1 MPPAIDENCFYRQ
14 PNPKRLNS
22 SSTFES
28 EVASKNGDPI
38 LPILLKTSSDDT
50 RMPSL
55 KKVRKRNPSKST
67 MLASEALLSLKNS
80 GLISSEGMKEI
91 ISVTSKLPS
100 SLSNIGMVFSST
112 DFESNFEKTDQIE
125 VLEEPKTD
133 QNGQKC
139 LLPPI
144 NRDFSKRRKTGY
156 QAKIDQLKAKS
167 GDFKDCKDFNN
178 FKDQFPMRICIPK
191 KKLLDSKVKSGNSNS
206 GYSNSG
212 DSNSEDSNSGDSN
225 SGESN
230 SGESN
235 SRNSNYGEIEIKTP
249 YLAIIE
255 CIICKKLPKHDISKP
270 DTYGCLNGHV
280 LCQNCVEVFQK
291 CPECSEEPKLCTPL
305 VDYYF
310 SNPQKS
316 NTNLPNLQ
324 KSNTNLPNLQK
335 SNAYL
340 PNLQKSNVQCKF
352 ELCKAE
358 MDKEK
363 LKDHEPF
370 CIHRE
375 VSCPAI
381 GIADCT
387 WNGPLSKFMQHLKE
401 NRCMQVV
408 QSNAY
413 LPNLQKSNVQ
423 CKFELC
429 KAEMDKEKLKD
440 HEPFCI
446 HREVSC
452 PAKGMG
458 ACTWNGPLSEFMQH
472 LKENRCMQVVFN
484 DSWNSKHPKKISAN
498 QKVTCNFKS
507 NCIDFSS
514 TDKSVF
520 KRSDGNTSWKPILL
534 LSKTMLNFWCYVLIQ
549 RNLQGIWTLS
559 AYSMLPKEITD
570 QVKVKITIGDPKA
583 GRSFNFSGK
592 LNSFETSF
600 EQSVAEGNVLHLI
613 DAQIK
618 PFQQDF
624 LQELTLFNYTIEL
637 ESEAKLISKINL
649 KCRKVSTNVSEKKV
663 EVQNLPKLI
672 SNPDTTR
679 LPGKFNVNWNWKVN
693 IDQQNLPKLISK
705 PDTPRLPAK
714 FNVNWNWKVN
724 VDQIED

>member
-1 MPPAIDENCFYRQ
+1 MYYFYFQPELNINDTDKKIRKGKKEEKRKIMPLVIDETCFYRQ
-14 PNPKRLNS
+14 PDLKRLNS

-28 EVASKNGDPI
+28 EVVSKNGDPI

-50 RMPSL
+50 RKSSL

-80 GLISSEGMKEI
+80 GLISSDGMKEI

-112 DFESNFEKTDQIE
+112 DIESKFEKTDEIE
-125 VLEEPKTD
+125 VLEEPKTN

-144 NRDFSKRRKTGY
+144 NRDFSKRRKSSY
-156 QAKIDQLKAKS
+156 QAKIDELKAKS

-206 GYSNSG
+206 GDSNSG

-235 SRNSNYGEIEIKTP
+235 TGESNSGESNSGESKSRNSNSGEIEIKTP
-249 YLAIIE
+249 YLAVIE
-255 CIICKKLPKHDISKP
+255 CINCKKLPKHDISKP

-291 CPECSEEPKLCTPL
+291 CPECSENPKLCTPL

-310 SNPQKS
+310 SNLQKS
-316 NTNLPNLQ
+316 NTFLPNLQ
-324 KSNTNLPNLQK
+324 KSHANLPNLQK

-340 PNLQKSNVQCKF
+340 PNLEKSNVQCKF

-363 LKDHEPF
+363 MKDHEPF
-370 CIHRE
+370 C
-375 VSCPAI
+375 
-381 GIADCT
+381 T
-387 WNGPLSKFMQHLKE
+387 
-401 NRCMQVV
+401 
-408 QSNAY
+408 
-413 LPNLQKSNVQ
+413 
-423 CKFELC
+423 
-429 KAEMDKEKLKD
+429 
-440 HEPFCI
+440 

-458 ACTWNGPLSEFMQH
+458 VCMWNGPLSEFMQH

-484 DSWNSKHPKKISAN
+484 DSWNSKHPPKISAN

-507 NCIDFSS
+507 NCTDFSS

-534 LSKTMLNFWCYVLIQ
+534 LSKTMVNFWCYVLIQ

-559 AYSMLPKEITD
+559 AYSMLSKDITD

-600 EQSVAEGNVLHLI
+600 EQSVAEGNVLHLV

-624 LQELTLFNYTIEL
+624 LQELTLFNYSIEL
-637 ESEAKLISKINL
+637 ESEGKLISKINL
-649 KCRKVSTNVSEKKV
+649 KCRKIFKNVSEKKV
-663 EVQNLPKLI
+663 EVQNLPKLL
-672 SNPDTTR
+672 SNPDTT
-679 LPGKFNVNWNWKVN
+679 
-693 IDQQNLPKLISK
+693 
-705 PDTPRLPAK
+705 RLPAK

-724 VDQIED
+724 VDQQNLRKLIYKPDTTRLPAKFNVNWNWKVNIDPIED

>member
-1 MPPAIDENCFYRQ
+1 MPPAIDETCFYRQ

-28 EVASKNGDPI
+28 EVVSKNGDPI
-38 LPILLKTSSDDT
+38 LPILLKTSIDDT
-50 RMPSL
+50 RKSSL
-55 KKVRKRNPSKST
+55 KKVRKRYPSKST
-67 MLASEALLSLKNS
+67 LLASEALLSLKNS

-112 DFESNFEKTDQIE
+112 DFESKFEKNNEIE
-125 VLEEPKTD
+125 VLEEPKTH
-133 QNGQKC
+133 QNCQKC

-167 GDFKDCKDFNN
+167 GDFKDCKDF
-178 FKDQFPMRICIPK
+178 KDQFPMRICIPK

-206 GYSNSG
+206 GDSNSV
-212 DSNSEDSNSGDSN
+212 DSNSEDSNSGNSN

-230 SGESN
+230 AGESN
-235 SRNSNYGEIEIKTP
+235 SRNSNSRSSNSDEIDIKTP
-249 YLAIIE
+249 CLAVIE

-280 LCQNCVEVFQK
+280 FCQNCIEVFQR

-310 SNPQKS
+310 SNLQKS
-316 NTNLPNLQ
+316 NINLPNLQ
-324 KSNTNLPNLQK
+324 KSHINLPNLQK

-375 VSCPAI
+375 VSCPAK
-381 GIADCT
+381 GI
-387 WNGPLSKFMQHLKE
+387 
-401 NRCMQVV
+401 
-408 QSNAY
+408 
-413 LPNLQKSNVQ
+413 
-423 CKFELC
+423 
-429 KAEMDKEKLKD
+429 
-440 HEPFCI
+440 
-446 HREVSC
+446 
-452 PAKGMG
+452 G
-458 ACTWNGPLSEFMQH
+458 ACTWNGSLSEFMQH
-472 LKENRCMQVVFN
+472 LKENRCMQVVFD
-484 DSWNSKHPKKISAN
+484 DSWNSKHPRKISAN

-507 NCIDFSS
+507 NCTDFSS

-534 LSKTMLNFWCYVLIQ
+534 LSKIMLNFWCYVLIQ

-559 AYSMLPKEITD
+559 ACSMLPKEITD
-570 QVKVKITIGDPKA
+570 QVKVRITIGDPKA

-600 EQSVAEGNVLHLI
+600 GQSVAKGNVLHLV

-624 LQELTLFNYTIEL
+624 LHELTLFNYSIEL

-649 KCRKVSTNVSEKKV
+649 KCRKISKNVSEKKV

-672 SNPDTTR
+672 SIPDSTQ
-679 LPGKFNVNWNWKVN
+679 LPAKFVNWNWKVN
-693 IDQQNLPKLISK
+693 IDQQNLSKSISN
-705 PDTPRLPAK
+705 PDTTQLPAK
-714 FNVNWNWKVN
+714 FNIDWNWKVN
-724 VDQIED
+724 INPPED

>member
-91 ISVTSKLPS
+91 ISVTSRLPS

-112 DFESNFEKTDQIE
+112 DFESKFEKTDEIE

-178 FKDQFPMRICIPK
+178 FKDQFPMKICIPK

-206 GYSNSG
+206 GDFNSGESNSG
-212 DSNSEDSNSGDSN
+212 ESNSGDSNSGDSN

-235 SRNSNYGEIEIKTP
+235 SGESNSRNSNSRNSNSRNSNSGEIEIKTP
-249 YLAIIE
+249 NLAVIE

-375 VSCPAI
+375 VSCPA
-381 GIADCT
+381 
-387 WNGPLSKFMQHLKE
+387 
-401 NRCMQVV
+401 NR
-408 QSNAY
+408 
-413 LPNLQKSNVQ
+413 
-423 CKFELC
+423 
-429 KAEMDKEKLKD
+429 
-440 HEPFCI
+440 
-446 HREVSC
+446 
-452 PAKGMG
+452 MG
-458 ACTWNGPLSEFMQH
+458 TCTWNGPLSEFMKH
-472 LKENRCMQVVFN
+472 LKENRCMQVVFD

-507 NCIDFSS
+507 NCTDFSS
-514 TDKSVF
+514 TNKSVF
-520 KRSDGNTSWKPILL
+520 KRFDGNTSWKPILL

-600 EQSVAEGNVLHLI
+600 EQSVAEGNVLHLV

-649 KCRKVSTNVSEKKV
+649 MCRKVSKNVSEKKV

-679 LPGKFNVNWNWKVN
+679 LPAKFNVNWNWKVN

-705 PDTPRLPAK
+705 PDTTRLPAK